1 MMEIIIT
8 LAMMDDKYFIQ
19 EYLDNRYTRIEEI
32 PQTVGEVAGMFKDNV
47 LLITMQG
54 HITCSKYGVVYD
66 SFDCRNRI
74 AEYCWIVK

>member
-1 MMEIIIT
+1 
-8 LAMMDDKYFIQ
+8 
-19 EYLDNRYTRIEEI
+19 
-32 PQTVGEVAGMFKDNV
+32 MFKDNV

-54 HITCSKYGVVYD
+54 HITCSKYGVAYD